1 MKAVG
6 EEAKGIGN
14 STTLSEDAKTEEEA
28 KKVLLMLAQS
38 VGRRLR
44 KAGKKAGS
52 ITVEI
57 RYATFR
63 NVSHQMQVTP
73 SAQSDTIL
81 YQRACELF
89 GELWDGTPIRL
100 LGIRASRLEEESA
113 PQQMNL
119 FDYLEEVRETKN
131 ERKQDQKHRKLDR
144 ALDEIRK
151 KFGDDAV
158 MRAAFLKKQEKKEEK
173 DPQDQ
178 G

>member
-1 MKAVG
+1 MIHNIFAGRINAQCQCRQCSCG
-6 EEAKGIGN
+6 EVYPQNVNRQQRGVPVK
-14 STTLSEDAKTEEEA
+14 D
-28 KKVLLMLAQS
+28 
-38 VGRRLR
+38 GRHKQGRD
-44 KAGKKAGS
+44 
-52 ITVEI
+52 
-57 RYATFR
+57 FR

-89 GELWDGTPIRL
+89 EELWDGTPIRL

>member
-1 MKAVG
+1 M
-6 EEAKGIGN
+6 
-14 STTLSEDAKTEEEA
+14 
-28 KKVLLMLAQS
+28 
-38 VGRRLR
+38 
-44 KAGKKAGS
+44 
-52 ITVEI
+52 EI

-89 GELWDGTPIRL
+89 EELWDGTPIRL

-131 ERKQDQKHRKLDR
+131 ERKQDQKHTE
-144 ALDEIRK
+144 A
-151 KFGDDAV
+151 
-158 MRAAFLKKQEKKEEK
+158 
-173 DPQDQ
+173 
-178 G
+178 

>member
-1 MKAVG
+1 M
-6 EEAKGIGN
+6 
-14 STTLSEDAKTEEEA
+14 
-28 KKVLLMLAQS
+28 
-38 VGRRLR
+38 
-44 KAGKKAGS
+44 
-52 ITVEI
+52 EI

-151 KFGDDAV
+151 SLGT
-158 MRAAFLKKQEKKEEK
+158 MRSCVRHFSKTGEERRKGSTRSGIAFDSRFCEGYNKTT
-173 DPQDQ
+173 
-178 G
+178 